1 MPTRQLSYFFLSALA
16 LALASCSGTAPGRY
30 PVKGNV
36 TYKGQPAAGASV
48 HFRREGET
56 PEESSN
62 FPIGIVDQD
71 GNFELKAE
79 GLGYGALP
87 GKYKVLVLWAPD
99 AELNAPAGKTTKKGK
114 RAGPSVS
121 VGEARRDPSAVTD
134 RLNFRYFKPEKPLL
148 TAEVKPEA
156 NNLEPFELKD

>member
-1 MPTRQLSYFFLSALA
+1 MPARQLSYLVLSGVA
-16 LALASCSGTAPGRY
+16 LALASCSGTAPGRH
-30 PVKGNV
+30 PVHGKV

-56 PEESSN
+56 PEEASN

-87 GKYKVLVLWAPD
+87 GKYRVLVHWAPD
-99 AELNAPAGKTTKKGK
+99 AELNAPAGKTTRKGK
-114 RAGPSVS
+114 RAGPAVPI
-121 VGEARRDPSAVTD
+121 GEARRDPSAVTD
-134 RLNFRYFKPEKPLL
+134 RLKFRYFKLDNPLL
-148 TAEVKPEA
+148 TAEVKPET
-156 NNLEPFELKD
+156 NNLEPFDLKD